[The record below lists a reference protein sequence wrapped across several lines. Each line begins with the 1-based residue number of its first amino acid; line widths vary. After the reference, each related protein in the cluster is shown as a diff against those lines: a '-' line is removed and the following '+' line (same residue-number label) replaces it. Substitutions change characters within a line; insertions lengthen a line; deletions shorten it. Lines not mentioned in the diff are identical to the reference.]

1 VFLLA
6 APLVHL
12 AHKNIESAAI
22 SLGIRTAAVAVIYR
36 TATCEERLP
45 PPKEESDPGYFPCFT
60 SFALGYLTLMSLPLL
75 AAFDAGVLAKERRRP
90 QTTST
95 WSLGPVVSRAR
106 SGVWL
111 SGSF

>member
-1 VFLLA
+1 MFLLG

-12 AHKNIESAAI
+12 ANGNIESAAI
-22 SLGIRTAAVAVIYR
+22 SLGIRAAAVAVIYR

-60 SFALGYLTLMSLPLL
+60 SFAVGTLTLVSLPLL
-75 AAFDAGVLAKERRRP
+75 AAFDAGVLAKQRRR
-90 QTTST
+90 QQRASL
-95 WSLGPVVSRAR
+95 WSVRPVVSRAR

-111 SGSF
+111 TGSF